1 VARDLKATVVLE
13 AKDQATNTLNKVAS
27 SLESS
32 LEAAPLSAVTALETF
47 DQKIQGTQHHVLK
60 LGDSFSQFQNDFSA
74 ALEGMRSEESPK
86 ILGNIIRSLDPSLGA
101 EVITEKLSEI
111 FPEIDFEALAEEAPF
126 FEELLRKANPEG
138 VGSAV
143 ADALSAAQGPIRSF
157 TGGITELQSAL
168 SVLGLQG
175 AGPFGKFAKATAK
188 VQAVISAAQAIFEIA
203 EAIAAVARYDFGA
216 AAQHTLAAAKFQV
229 SAQAGKTA
237 QGAIA
242 AAAGGFVPQLPGA
255 SPFDD
260 SVLAALTPGELVIPK
275 PFAQEMAEMLGR
287 SGRSGRFQEGGVVE
301 PEGLPGAVGGAVS
314 VVVLPAEPSV
324 LGPLLDAMSEAVE
337 RFGFRMV
344 ASEVTT

>member
-32 LEAAPLSAVTALETF
+32 LEAAPLSAVTALEAF
-47 DQKIQGTQHHVLK
+47 DQKIQGTQRHVLK

-86 ILGNIIRSLDPSLGA
+86 ILENIIRNLDPSLGA
-101 EVITEKLSEI
+101 EAITEKLSEI
-111 FPEIDFEALAEEAPF
+111 FPEVDFEALAEEAPF

-138 VGSAV
+138 VGMAV
-143 ADALSAAQGPIRSF
+143 GDALAAAQEPIRNF
-157 TGGITELQSAL
+157 TGGITELQNAL
-168 SVLGLQG
+168 STLGLQG

-188 VQAVISAAQAIFEIA
+188 VQAVVSAAQALYEIA
-203 EAIAAVARYDFGA
+203 QAIAAIARYDFGSA
-216 AAQHTLAAAKFQV
+216 AKHGLAAAKFQI

-242 AAAGGFVPQLPGA
+242 AAAGGFVPMLPGA
-255 SPFDD
+255 SAGSD
-260 SVLAALTPGELVIPK
+260 SVMAALTPGELVIPK
-275 PFAQEMAEMLGR
+275 PFADEFSSVL
-287 SGRSGRFQEGGVVE
+287 GRSGRFQEGGVVE
-301 PEGLPGAVGGAVS
+301 PGGLPGAASGAVTAF
-314 VVVLPAEPSV
+314 VLPADPSV

-337 RFGFRMV
+337 RFGFRLV
-344 ASEVTT
+344 SSEVTT